1 MPELIGV
8 LGVTRPVPDIY
19 RARDGIAPGRG
30 EACLKTRLF
39 LLNARNLILMTWRNQ
54 SACLD
59 EEPELFFPIGNTGLA
74 LVQIEEGKAVCRR
87 CEVIDACLT
96 WAIQSGQT
104 AGVWG
109 GLSEDERTARRRRD
123 ARAFRADQATSRL

>member
-1 MPELIGV
+1 MF
-8 LGVTRPVPDIY
+8 
-19 RARDGIAPGRG
+19 
-30 EACLKTRLF
+30 KTRLF
-39 LLNARNLILMTWRNQ
+39 FLNARSLILMTWRNQ

-59 EEPELFFPIGNTGLA
+59 EEPELFFPIGNTCLA

-87 CEVIDACLT
+87 CEVVEACLS

-109 GLSEDERTARRRRD
+109 GMSEDERTAHRRRD
-123 ARAFRADQATSRL
+123 ARACRADQATHSL

>member
-1 MPELIGV
+1 
-8 LGVTRPVPDIY
+8 
-19 RARDGIAPGRG
+19 
-30 EACLKTRLF
+30 
-39 LLNARNLILMTWRNQ
+39 MTWRNQ

-74 LVQIEEGKAVCRR
+74 LVQIEQGKAVCRR
-87 CEVIDACLT
+87 CEVIEDCLS

-109 GLSEDERTARRRRD
+109 GMSEDERTARRRKA
-123 ARAFRADQATSRL
+123 ARALRSDQTTRSL

>member
-1 MPELIGV
+1 MLS
-8 LGVTRPVPDIY
+8 
-19 RARDGIAPGRG
+19 AS
-30 EACLKTRLF
+30 LF
-39 LLNARNLILMTWRNQ
+39 FLNARSLILMTWRNQ
-54 SACLD
+54 SACTD

-87 CEVIDACLT
+87 CEVIETCLS

-109 GLSEDERTARRRRD
+109 GMSEDERTAHRCRE
-123 ARAFRADQATSRL
+123 ARAIRAGQVTHSS

>member
-1 MPELIGV
+1 
-8 LGVTRPVPDIY
+8 
-19 RARDGIAPGRG
+19 
-30 EACLKTRLF
+30 
-39 LLNARNLILMTWRNQ
+39 MTWRNL

-74 LVQIEEGKAVCRR
+74 LVQIQEGKAVCRR
-87 CEVIDACLT
+87 CEVIEACLS

-109 GLSEDERTARRRRD
+109 GMSEDERSADGRRD
-123 ARAFRADQATSRL
+123 ARALCVDQAARSR

>member
-1 MPELIGV
+1 MFKTADVKGRRAV
-8 LGVTRPVPDIY
+8 LGTDSHDADFPVLD
-19 RARDGIAPGRG
+19 ARS
-30 EACLKTRLF
+30 
-39 LLNARNLILMTWRNQ
+39 LILMTWRNQ

-87 CEVIDACLT
+87 CEVIEACLS
-96 WAIQSGQT
+96 WAIQSDQT

-109 GLSEDERTARRRRD
+109 GMSEDERTALKRRD
-123 ARAFRADQATSRL
+123 ARSRRADQAAHRH

>member
-1 MPELIGV
+1 
-8 LGVTRPVPDIY
+8 
-19 RARDGIAPGRG
+19 
-30 EACLKTRLF
+30 
-39 LLNARNLILMTWRNQ
+39 MTWRNQ

-59 EEPELFFPIGNTGLA
+59 EEPELFFPIGNTDLA

-87 CEVIDACLT
+87 CEVIEACLS

-109 GLSEDERTARRRRD
+109 GLSADERTANRRRD
-123 ARAFRADQATSRL
+123 ARARRADQATHRL